1 MTNLE
6 QTPPL
11 GARTAGSALR
21 DRVRRLD
28 ASSLLGWPLT
38 LALLALI
45 LDPLGTM
52 LRRTFVVGGSLNL
65 QPLRDLAD
73 DPAFTKSVENTLIII
88 GTAGTFAIILGA
100 LFAWLNERT
109 DASFGFVSRLAPLIP
124 LLIPPV
130 CLAVGWIFVAQPA
143 VGFLNYYLR
152 EGLGHVGIHMTQ
164 GPFNIST
171 FPGLVFVYTIALVP
185 YAYIVIAPALR
196 NMDTSLEEASRMTGA
211 GPLRT
216 ALRVSLPAIM
226 PAIASAALLVV
237 IIAASLYSI
246 PAIIGTTARIETVSV
261 YIVYLTQNSS
271 AGFDQSVAVAL
282 VLAVFVLAVWLLHG
296 WVTRRQRHVT
306 ISGKATTHTVI
317 RLGRWKWVARGLL
330 LAYLLCVSVLPF
342 LALLVVALQP
352 FWQPHIDVHALTL
365 HGFRNFFSASSSIG
379 RHGLIDS
386 LKLAAV
392 ASTAIMVA
400 ASILVTYAHR
410 VGGRTSKLISV
421 TTKIP
426 AAISGLV
433 VAVAILLTF
442 AGPPFRLHGSL
453 LILLLAYLVVFMPQA
468 SIAAE
473 VARGQVGGDLLEA
486 ASMVGVSRLRST
498 FGVLWPLMR
507 PGLAYGWALIFVLVM
522 GDLEIA
528 AILSGPGNP
537 VVGTAFAAIF
547 MSGIYSDLASLG
559 TIVAVITLVVVGL
572 VTALYGRPSRRKD
585 RALPGWPGSRR

>member
-1 MTNLE
+1 VTELSP
-6 QTPPL
+6 TAPP
-11 GARTAGSALR
+11 RAGRGGLHG
-21 DRVRRLD
+21 RVRKLD
-28 ASSLLGWPLT
+28 ASSVLGWPLT
-38 LALLALI
+38 IALLVLI
-45 LDPLGTM
+45 LYPLGTM
-52 LRRTFVVGGSLNL
+52 LKRTFIVGGRPHL
-65 QPLRDLAD
+65 QPLRDLAN
-73 DPAFTKSVENTLIII
+73 DPTFTKSVENTLIII
-88 GTAGTFAIILGA
+88 GTAGTLAIVLAAI
-100 LFAWLNERT
+100 FAWLNERT
-109 DASFGFVSRLAPLIP
+109 DASFGWVSRLAPLIP

-143 VGFLNYYLR
+143 VGFLNYYVR
-152 EGLGHVGIHMTQ
+152 QGLDHVGVHMTT

-185 YAYIVIAPALR
+185 FAYIVIAPALR
-196 NMDTSLEEASRMTGA
+196 NMDTSLEEASRMSGA
-211 GPLRT
+211 SPLRT
-216 ALRVSLPAIM
+216 AFRVSLPAIA
-226 PAIASAALLVV
+226 PAIASAALLVI

-271 AGFDQSVAVAL
+271 AGFDQSVAVAV
-282 VLAVFVLAVWLLHG
+282 VLAVFVLAVWLLHS

-306 ISGKATTHTVI
+306 ISGKATTHSVI
-317 RLGRWKWVARGLL
+317 RLGVWKWPARALL
-330 LAYLLCVSVLPF
+330 LLYLLCVSVLPF
-342 LALLVVALQP
+342 LALLIVALQP
-352 FWQPHIDVHALTL
+352 FWQPHIDLHALSL
-365 HGFRNFFSASSSIG
+365 HGFRNFFSAQSDIG

-386 LKLAAV
+386 LKLAAI
-392 ASTAIMVA
+392 ASTVIMIA
-400 ASILVTYAHR
+400 AAILVTYAHR
-410 VGGRTSKLISV
+410 AGGRTSKLISV
-421 TTKIP
+421 TTKVP
-426 AAISGLV
+426 AAISALV

-486 ASMVGVSRLRST
+486 ASMSGISRLRST
-498 FGVLWPLMR
+498 FGVMWPLMR

-547 MSGIYSDLASLG
+547 QSGIYSDLASLG

-572 VTALYGRPSRRKD
+572 VTALYGRPSRRKE
-585 RALPGWPGSRR
+585 RTLPGWLGPER

>member
-1 MTNLE
+1 VTE
-6 QTPPL
+6 VTQTAPPRA
-11 GARTAGSALR
+11 GAGTLR
-21 DRVRRLD
+21 DRLWKLD
-28 ASSLLGWPLT
+28 ASSVLGWPLT
-38 LALLALI
+38 IGLLALI
-45 LDPLGTM
+45 AYPLGTM
-52 LRRTFVVGGSLNL
+52 LKRTFVVDGSVRL
-65 QPLRDLAD
+65 QPLRDLAS
-73 DPAFTKSVENTLIII
+73 DPTFTKSVENTLIII
-88 GTAGTFAIILGA
+88 GTAGTLA
-100 LFAWLNERT
+100 LVLAAVFAWLNERT

-152 EGLGHVGIHMTQ
+152 QGLGHLGVHMTT

-171 FPGLVFVYTIALVP
+171 FYGLVFVYTIALVP
-185 YAYIVIAPALR
+185 FAYVVIAPALR
-196 NMDTSLEEASRMTGA
+196 NMDTSLEEASRMAGA

-216 ALRVSLPAIM
+216 ALRVSLPAIA
-226 PAIASAALLVV
+226 PAIASAALLVT

-246 PAIIGTTARIETVSV
+246 PAIIGTTARVETVSV

-271 AGFDQSVAVAL
+271 GGFDQSVAVAV
-282 VLAVFVLAVWLLHG
+282 VLAVFVLAVWLLHS
-296 WVTRRQRHVT
+296 WVTRRRRHVT
-306 ISGKATTHTVI
+306 ISGKATTHSIV
-317 RLGRWKWVARGLL
+317 RLGAWKWPARALL
-330 LAYLLCVSVLPF
+330 VLYFLCVSVLPF
-342 LALLVVALQP
+342 LALLVVAMQP
-352 FWQPHIDVHALTL
+352 FWQPHIDVHRLTL
-365 HGFRNFFSASSSIG
+365 HGFRNFFSAQSSIG
-379 RHGLIDS
+379 RHGLVDS
-386 LKLAAV
+386 LKLAAIG
-392 ASTAIMVA
+392 STVIMIA
-400 ASILVTYAHR
+400 AAILVTYAHR
-410 VGGRTSKLISV
+410 VGGYTSKLISV

-442 AGPPFRLHGSL
+442 AGAPFHLHGSL

-473 VARGQVGGDLLEA
+473 VARGQVGNDLLEA

-498 FGVLWPLMR
+498 VGVMWPLMR
-507 PGLAYGWALIFVLVM
+507 PGLAYGWALIFVLMM

-547 MSGIYSDLASLG
+547 QSGIYSDLASLG

-572 VTALYGRPSRRKD
+572 VTALYGRPSRRKE
-585 RALPGWPGSRR
+585 RTLPGWLSSDR